1 MTGGNAWRYERSC
14 SEKSWERLD
23 LVTQKSEDK
32 RACAF
37 KPTDAQ
43 LKPGAL
49 MSTESHVTRFWRL
62 EVDFMYVC
70 LVCGLNFSTQLL
82 KLPRLG
88 LLFESG

>member
-1 MTGGNAWRYERSC
+1 MKTVAEAFLYVSAAILIFSGTQEWAISAMTGGNAWRYERSS

-43 LKPGAL
+43 LKP
-49 MSTESHVTRFWRL
+49 H
-62 EVDFMYVC
+62 
-70 LVCGLNFSTQLL
+70 
-82 KLPRLG
+82 
-88 LLFESG
+88 

>member
-1 MTGGNAWRYERSC
+1 MSVAVVI
-14 SEKSWERLD
+14 SWL
-23 LVTQKSEDK
+23 
-32 RACAF
+32 AMY
-37 KPTDAQ
+37 
-43 LKPGAL
+43 GAL